1 MVLQCYTRVRTI
13 RGHNLVM
20 DHEAMPRREMVDAKR
35 ASELIES
42 AISSLTPEGVESI
55 GSIKLGNKSYDSGA
69 AEVLAEALKDMKEV
83 EHADLSDIIAGR

>member
-1 MVLQCYTRVRTI
+1 MVL
-13 RGHNLVM
+13 
-20 DHEAMPRREMVDAKR
+20 DHETTPRREMVDAKR

-42 AISSLTPEGVESI
+42 AVSLTPEGAESI

-83 EHADLSDIIAGR
+83 KHADLSDIIAGR